1 MSGDLNRWFNRELK
15 KIANEAIDLQ
25 KEFDSYEVVDIEEF
39 GFKESFLYSIKGIL
53 NNLSELEEIYQDL
66 YSSTLPKKM
75 PKETKTWDSFSVYGE
90 NATCVNSSAFWSYL
104 EMVGFVDTFTR
115 TDGTK
120 VFYFS

>member
-25 KEFDSYEVVDIEEF
+25 KEFDSYEVIDIEEF

-66 YSSTLPKKM
+66 YSNTL
-75 PKETKTWDSFSVYGE
+75 PKETKTWENFSMYGE
-90 NATCVNSSAFWSYL
+90 NATCVNSIAFWSYL

-115 TDGTK
+115 EDGTK
-120 VFYFS
+120 VFYFN